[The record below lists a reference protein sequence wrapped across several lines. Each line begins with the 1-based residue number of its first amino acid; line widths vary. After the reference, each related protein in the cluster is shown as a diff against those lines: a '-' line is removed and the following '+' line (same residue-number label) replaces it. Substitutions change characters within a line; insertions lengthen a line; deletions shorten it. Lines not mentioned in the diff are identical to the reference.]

1 MSNNSENIKAAF
13 MISSNLIK
21 KLKQD
26 GISFTLN
33 HLYCN
38 YDNEIEEMDE
48 NYNNFYERYNKDK
61 NSFISNSN
69 LICGVYSMIKKMFDS
84 QAYKIACDFHY
95 KLQVSNQTLLD
106 FQEES
111 QIKKVDT
118 NSQSSSCK
126 RRRER
131 KEDEKNCMSIDDE
144 MRQIFSDSNE
154 RWNDLEQSDED
165 NRDQNPILNQS
176 LLKIFEERFRDL
188 ENRLAEESNAKKELQ
203 AKFKELEKNTQ
214 LNNDANEIVN
224 LKINELEEVN
234 RVNTESYQE
243 QHEILNKEIIK
254 VKDLFVSTENK

>member
-1 MSNNSENIKAAF
+1 
-13 MISSNLIK
+13 
-21 KLKQD
+21 
-26 GISFTLN
+26 
-33 HLYCN
+33 
-38 YDNEIEEMDE
+38 
-48 NYNNFYERYNKDK
+48 
-61 NSFISNSN
+61 
-69 LICGVYSMIKKMFDS
+69 
-84 QAYKIACDFHY
+84 
-95 KLQVSNQTLLD
+95 
-106 FQEES
+106 
-111 QIKKVDT
+111 
-118 NSQSSSCK
+118 
-126 RRRER
+126 
-131 KEDEKNCMSIDDE
+131 MSIDDE

-254 VKDLFVSTENK
+254 VKDLFVSTENKWDEHDSMIKNILEKVSSIWVDLTKLEEKIATEGKINLLIEKYQNNYWTFYINFID